1 MSINLL
7 KKFVSKDQYKDLRDK
22 VELHLRFSS
31 IDFEILQ
38 INDEFIQ
45 IRTTQD
51 KSFAGV
57 YFTGKRLHEITI
69 ETFKESLLPR
79 QIRVNTFPFLLSPCD
94 KITPK
99 LVMSIMGT
107 FKIKNKEFETAFGV
121 HKTTISAWAN
131 GLRPMSQPVKAMFY
145 YYFIS
150 KGYIHE

>member
-7 KKFVSKDQYKDLRDK
+7 KEFVSKEQYKDLQDN
-22 VELHLRFSS
+22 VDLHLRFSS

-38 INDEFIQ
+38 INDELVL

-51 KSFAGV
+51 KSFVGV
-57 YFTGKRLHEITI
+57 YFTGKRLYEITM
-69 ETFKESLLPR
+69 ETFKEVLSPR
-79 QIRVNTFPFLLSPCD
+79 QIRVHTFPFLLSPCD

-121 HKTTISAWAN
+121 HKTTISAWVN
-131 GLRPMSQPVKAMFY
+131 DLRPMSQPVKAMFY

>member
-7 KKFVSKDQYKDLRDK
+7 KKFVSKDQYKDLQEK
-22 VELHLRFSS
+22 VDLHSRFSS
-31 IDFEILQ
+31 IDFEIIR
-38 INDEFIQ
+38 INDESVL

-51 KSFAGV
+51 KSFNGV
-57 YFTGKRLHEITI
+57 YFDNKRLYEITL
-69 ETFKESLLPR
+69 ETFKEILEPR
-79 QIRVNTFPFLLSPCD
+79 QVQVHTFPHLVSPCD
-94 KITPK
+94 KITPEF
-99 LVMSIMGT
+99 VMATMGR

-150 KGYIHE
+150 KRYIHE